1 MVGESVQDV
10 WDFYGCHRAASCE
23 EEVVFVVVRVL
34 QGYER
39 RKKAGDLGSVD
50 VVFGMDHL

>member
-1 MVGESVQDV
+1 MQDV